1 MISAEM
7 KIDDILRRYPSSGAV
22 LREFGLDCTACS
34 IASYEDLAHAA
45 AVHKVDLAKL
55 LAKLNAAIS

>member
-1 MISAEM
+1 MITAEM
-7 KIDDILRRYPSSGAV
+7 KIEEILRNYPTSAAV

-45 AVHKVDLAKL
+45 AVHKVDLQQL
-55 LAKLNAAIS
+55 LQKLNANLG